1 MAKRFTSGFKDDL
14 GLEYNIDFYDNDY
27 SGSTVGTLTLGTPG
41 FEMDWDGRSQNTH
54 EPILASAC
62 TIPIYISTA
71 SEQTFVSNVQTGQEG
86 RFRVEI
92 FRGPTATKELFWS
105 GVLFCDITLQDEDP
119 QLVTLEAT
127 DDLGLLDEVL
137 YKNSPTS
144 EFTDTT
150 HLILVF
156 CRILGKVRHIDA
168 WAADK
173 NFLYVSD
180 HVQHDDMTGAPY
192 TRKII
197 INHTKLRNVNDNG
210 EAQFFT
216 CKEVLVAM
224 LNNLQARLMQYHGA
238 WWIIPVAKSNASM
251 TAFAYFKNGD
261 NGNNSSANTP
271 SFVTQTSGNL
281 YSLATAITS
290 ANKTKLAGFEFASLP
305 SLSKVN
311 YKHIYNG
318 SAADW
323 NGLDYS
329 GFNNVQ
335 NPTVSNM
342 VPVNGDVIL
351 EDNDVVTLTFAYH
364 VQING
369 YGTDVSSDRG
379 RRAKFS
385 FRYHHGDI
393 CGKRTVDPMTD
404 SSNDVVTNTYTTAGV
419 NMECFVVDESS
430 PIYNT
435 TTTNEVQV
443 FSSVFDRFVG
453 AHLSGTVSITFPP
466 IDVDLGTVALPTIGF
481 LNVKI
486 FDKTGADVTNTDA
499 GLPSNFDAFSYIGD
513 IYQMQGS
520 AILDG
525 DEITYTRTNA
535 ASSARET
542 LNVPAAILAD
552 KVGTSNPNQ
561 GVWLI
566 NDNGTFVKSSPDW
579 SNSTFTTTSTAICD
593 LTCLDILS
601 MRQTPLSIANGTV
614 RFPNNL
620 YGPCFAV
627 QGLDEDSSYY
637 VPMRLRLNGNE
648 ALYEGEWFKYQ
659 YDSTTASTASDD
671 SVPIPTASAE
681 FIRGPRRQRLTLS
694 TLQQA
699 LSESNSRFS
708 LEMQSASQQIADN
721 NVAFE
726 ARSPKAIGSTN
737 VLQGQNLEYVVRTS
751 AFSQATHEG
760 QVLRFGSDTLVQG
773 KFYVY
778 TSSGWTSVDADA
790 EATTRGVFGL
800 ALGTHSTND
809 GLLLRGIYFSSAYSS
824 FTAGDILYIG
834 TTVGSITTTKPSAT
848 GDFVRVVGT
857 ALGSSY
863 ILLDPSPDYIEL
875 S

>member
-1 MAKRFTSGFKDDL
+1 MAKRFTAGFKDDL
-14 GLEYNIDFYDNDY
+14 GLEYNIDFYDSDY
-27 SGSTVGTLTLGTPG
+27 VGSSVGTLTLGTPG

-54 EPILASAC
+54 DPILASAC
-62 TIPIYISTA
+62 SIPIYVSTA
-71 SEQTFVSNVQTGQEG
+71 SEQSFVSNVQTGQEG

-92 FRGPTATKELFWS
+92 FRGPSASQELFWS

-144 EFTDTT
+144 EYTDTT

-197 INHTKLRNVNDNG
+197 INNTKLRNVNDNG
-210 EAQFFT
+210 EAEFFT

-238 WWIIPVAKSNASM
+238 WWIIPVAKSNAGM

-261 NGNNSSANTP
+261 NGNNTSANTP
-271 SFVTQTSGNL
+271 GFVTQTSGNL
-281 YSLATAITS
+281 YALSTAVTS

-305 SLSKVN
+305 SLSEVT

-329 GFNNVQ
+329 GFNNVA

-342 VPVNGDVIL
+342 LPVNGDIIL
-351 EDNDVVTLTFAYH
+351 EDNDVVTLTYTY
-364 VQING
+364 VIQING
-369 YGTDVSSDRG
+369 YGTNVSSDRG

-393 CGKRTVDPMTD
+393 CASRTVSAMTD
-404 SSNDVVTNTYTTAGV
+404 SLTNVVTNTYTTVGG
-419 NMECFVVDESS
+419 NMECFAVDESS
-430 PIYNT
+430 PVYNT
-435 TTTNEVQV
+435 TTTSEVQV
-443 FSSVFDRFVG
+443 FSAVFDRFVG

-499 GLPSNFDAFSYIGD
+499 GLPGNFDAFSYISD
-513 IYQMQGS
+513 IYQMRGS
-520 AILDG
+520 AMLDG
-525 DEITYTRTNA
+525 DEITYTRTNT

-542 LNVPAAILAD
+542 LDVPAAILAD

-566 NDNGTFVKSSPDW
+566 NDNGTFVKSSPHW
-579 SNSTFTTTSTAICD
+579 SNSTFTTTSTPICD

-601 MRQTPLSIANGTV
+601 MRQTPLSLATGTV
-614 RFPNNL
+614 RFPNNT

-627 QGLDEDSSYY
+627 QGLDEDSAYY
-637 VPMRLRLNGNE
+637 VPMRLRLIGSD

-671 SVPIPTASAE
+671 SIPIPTASAE
-681 FIRGPRRQRLTLS
+681 FVRGPRRQRLTLGS
-694 TLQQA
+694 LQQA
-699 LSESNSRFS
+699 LTESQNRLSGEIQVAINR
-708 LEMQSASQQIADN
+708 QADN
-721 NVAFE
+721 NTDAESRLTALEATENILAGQIVEISNHKNALSSDEFE
-726 ARSPKAIGSTN
+726 GTVVKFGNDPITLRSGYVYSSTGWVQCDADLRNSSSNLFGIAVGTNSGTHGLLVSGLIYSTSFSFAAGRPLFISQTAGELSVSPPVGTGSYIRIVGFSLGSGYIYIQPQAHY
-737 VLQGQNLEYVVRTS
+737 VLQT
-751 AFSQATHEG
+751 
-760 QVLRFGSDTLVQG
+760 
-773 KFYVY
+773 
-778 TSSGWTSVDADA
+778 
-790 EATTRGVFGL
+790 
-800 ALGTHSTND
+800 
-809 GLLLRGIYFSSAYSS
+809 
-824 FTAGDILYIG
+824 
-834 TTVGSITTTKPSAT
+834 
-848 GDFVRVVGT
+848 
-857 ALGSSY
+857 
-863 ILLDPSPDYIEL
+863 
-875 S
+875 